1 MRWMS
6 VCTGQASTVSIRQK
20 LPTPSGSIVP
30 RASTKYSSTKPTA
43 VNHTTGGNQNR
54 LITNSTM
61 TPRMLPA
68 RLRP

>member
-1 MRWMS
+1 M
-6 VCTGQASTVSIRQK
+6 
-20 LPTPSGSIVP
+20 VP

-43 VNHTTGGNQNR
+43 VNHTTGGSQNR